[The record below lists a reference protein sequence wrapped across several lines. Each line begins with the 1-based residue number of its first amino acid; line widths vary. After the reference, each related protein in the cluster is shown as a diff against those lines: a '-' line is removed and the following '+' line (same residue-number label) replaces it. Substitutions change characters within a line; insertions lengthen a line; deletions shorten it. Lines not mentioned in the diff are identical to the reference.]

1 MDKTA
6 SKPMYN
12 APRPYD
18 LNDPKEL
25 QRLYKEVHG
34 YLKICRNHGG
44 DFAGRNYAL
53 EALEVLKNRS
63 PSEPQASV
71 REVLKGENM
80 SLMRDYYQDKP
91 VAAISY
97 NPFTDSQ
104 LRTISHWLKCQ
115 KDYFE
120 KLAKEHPNEIQYQG
134 MASAASMIKDKWELE
149 QFEKRLDNA

>member
-1 MDKTA
+1 MNEIA
-6 SKPMYN
+6 LANFYRALNN
-12 APRPYD
+12 ADRF
-18 LNDPKEL
+18 PKEHEL
-25 QRLYKEVHG
+25 AEAAIAAKDEL
-34 YLKICRNHGG
+34 N
-44 DFAGRNYAL
+44 AL
-53 EALEVLKNRS
+53 RS